1 MWSRVE
7 SFCLRVSLIDIL
19 LLKKGFLLGLS
30 VNIGTA
36 EQGRVNG
43 GIMIE

>member
-7 SFCLRVSLIDIL
+7 SFCLRVSLSDIL
-19 LLKKGFLLGLS
+19 LLKEGFLLGIS

-36 EQGRVNG
+36 KQRRVNRG
-43 GIMIE
+43 L